1 MKKFC
6 PNCGKEIKKDVD
18 FCPNCGH
25 KLKKSSNASSNNIS
39 SSYATS
45 QHVKET
51 RAQVQKKKKKPI
63 SKKKKIIFSFIGI
76 LVIFFGGFYIWGSN
90 YYAESNQLRRI
101 VLAIKNPDKTAGK
114 YISSTDPDIK
124 ITDQSVKPLQSYYNE
139 HKTAANN
146 LILQFEHQTD
156 MYGVNFVQ
164 SGRYFLIFPKY
175 TLRVPSFTPTVRT
188 NHSNS
193 VVRMNNES
201 IGKLHRSGN
210 DYVKKLQPILPGK
223 YNFSINST
231 VQGRKLSTISQ
242 NDIWSDSSINLNIK
256 TATLEIHSLPN
267 SVVYIN
273 NKKIGTLD
281 NKGRL
286 QLKEYPIT
294 ESMNLFVRNEVNGKT
309 IQSEKIKDLSQE
321 LDYAGNNTDIVSYKD
336 GQYVIEPEWK
346 GLVSKDEAES
356 ILDSAFDSPD
366 EDQFVDG
373 AGNDSYQEMKK
384 MIDSYKDQDDITN
397 IESKVN
403 VPSIVPYSNNLS
415 KIRYTV
421 TWTFEHDDY
430 KRFQVMRYTDALL
443 TQDDSATKIKYIG
456 TGKLVKD
463 RKISTTDSESS
474 DDD

>member
-6 PNCGKEIKKDVD
+6 PNCGKEIKKDAA
-18 FCPNCGH
+18 FCPNCGY
-25 KLKKSSNASSNNIS
+25 KLKKTSNVSSTNVS
-39 SSYATS
+39 SSDTS
-45 QHVKET
+45 SQQVNET
-51 RAQVQKKKKKPI
+51 RAQVQKHKKKPI
-63 SKKKKIIFSFIGI
+63 SKKKKIIFSLIGI
-76 LVIFFGGFYIWGSN
+76 LIIFFGSFYVWGSN

-101 VLAIKNPDKTAGK
+101 VSAIKNPDKNAGK

-124 ITDQSVKPLQSYYNE
+124 ITDKSVKPLQSYYSE
-139 HKTAANN
+139 HKTAADN

-156 MYGVNFVQ
+156 MYGLNFVQ
-164 SGRYFLIFPKY
+164 SGRYFLLFPKY

-193 VVRMNNES
+193 IVKMNNES

-231 VQGRKLSTISQ
+231 VQGRKLSTTSQ
-242 NDIWSDSSINLNIK
+242 NDIWSDASINLNIK
-256 TATLEIHSLPN
+256 TATLDIHSLPN
-267 SVVYIN
+267 SAVYIN
-273 NKKIGTLD
+273 NKKIGMLN

-294 ESMNLFVRNEVNGKT
+294 ESMNLFVRSEVNGKT

-321 LDYAGNNTDIVSYKD
+321 LDYAGNRTDIVSYKD
-336 GQYVIEPEWK
+336 GKYIIEPDWK

-356 ILDSAFDSPD
+356 VLDSAFDSPD

-373 AGNDSYQEMKK
+373 DGNDSYREMKK

-397 IESKVN
+397 IESRVSVKAV
-403 VPSIVPYSNNLS
+403 VPYGNNLS
-415 KIRYTV
+415 KVSYTV
-421 TWTFEHDDY
+421 TWKFEHDDY
-430 KRFQVMRYTDALL
+430 NRLQVMQYNDALL

-456 TGKLVKD
+456 TGRLVKD
-463 RKISTTDSESS
+463 RKVSTADSTSS